1 MTISTAPN
9 VFVIHLKRFSFGGSS
24 GKINKKIDFDFLLDV
39 NCTAGD
45 KEETEL
51 FSLIGIVV
59 HHGGS
64 INSGHYVA
72 FIKVCVLEKQE
83 KLPIVYFFHR
93 YVMRQC
99 VAFGSCIVY
108 L

>member
-1 MTISTAPN
+1 MTVHAAPN

-24 GKINKKIDFDFLLDV
+24 GKINKKIDFDFLLEV

-45 KEETEL
+45 REEKEL

-72 FIKVCVLEKQE
+72 FIKVCAVKITDHVCFTII
-83 KLPIVYFFHR
+83 P
-93 YVMRQC
+93 RQC
-99 VAFGSCIVY
+99 VHFDTGTS
-108 L
+108 